1 MRFAAQLLIRL
12 YQWTLSPYLGSRCR
26 FYPSCSHYA
35 HEAIGRFGVFA
46 AVGLRSAAPALPSF
60 SSGRPGPSSAAGGAM
75 NNPRVMLW
83 LALAAILVSELP
95 GLGEGLRRDR

>member
-35 HEAIGRFGVFA
+35 HEAIGRFGVF
-46 AVGLRSAAPALPSF
+46 R
-60 SSGRPGPSSAAGGAM
+60 GG
-75 NNPRVMLW
+75 W
-83 LALAAILVSELP
+83 LALRRLLRCHPFHPGGLDQVPPRAAQ
-95 GLGEGLRRDR
+95 